1 MVYQVEKSM
10 NDFGDKVTQSDKDA
24 VNPKLD
30 ALKEALKGSDIN
42 AIKNAK
48 DELQKA
54 FYEVAQRVYQQTGG
68 QPGAAGPDVQGEGT
82 SSMGGNPDDNIVD
95 ADFKD
100 AN

>member
-10 NDFGDKVTQSDKDA
+10 NDFGDKVTQADKDA

-30 ALKEALKGSDIN
+30 ALKEALKGSDIS

-54 FYEVAQRVYQQTGG
+54 FYEVAQRVYQQTGA
-68 QPGAAGPDVQGEGT
+68 QPGAQPGPDVQGQG
-82 SSMGGNPDDNIVD
+82 SNMGGSGNPDDNIVD

-100 AN
+100 